1 MAPAPA
7 KPTSQAASPERRGAR
22 RYQTLT
28 RATIIVTEPPAEF
41 ECVIRNISI
50 GGALLVLRDTGPV
63 PDTFLLDSAYHPALP
78 CRVAWRTE
86 HRLGVQFGDTPIRP
100 IGG

>member
-1 MAPAPA
+1 MVPAPA
-7 KPTSQAASPERRGAR
+7 NPTGQAADPERRKTR

-28 RATIIVTEPPAEF
+28 RATIVVSEPAGEF

-50 GGALLVLRDTGPV
+50 GGALLVVRDSAPV
-63 PDTFLLDSAYHPALP
+63 PETFLLNSAYHPALP

>member
-1 MAPAPA
+1 MVSNPV
-7 KPTSQAASPERRGAR
+7 KPNGQAAPSERRRAR

-28 RATIIVTEPPAEF
+28 RAMIVVAEPAAQF

-50 GGALLVLRDTGPV
+50 GGALLVVRDTGPI
-63 PDTFLLDSAYHPALP
+63 PDTFTLDSAYHPALP

-86 HRLGVQFGDTPIRP
+86 HRLGVQFGDTPISL